1 MSDNLIFF
9 NFVLARYKVVFTL
22 WLINLTMIALPLFVL
37 IFVGNF
43 DVLRGNWN
51 LEYTSEFQH
60 DIFGRVVC
68 LLRNAVNFQ

>member
-9 NFVLARYKVVFTL
+9 NFVQGCFYVVANKFDDDCLA
-22 WLINLTMIALPLFVL
+22 ALCFN
-37 IFVGNF
+37 FVGNF